1 MIALKFSLV
10 YMLGVVASFTI
21 LFATNVYFTN
31 WQKTELPEFIA
42 DTKDIARFAFAWPV
56 SSLALVL
63 ALVIPEARHLATVCV
78 EYFATIIYKDR
89 TK

>member
-1 MIALKFSLV
+1 MLALKFTLI
-10 YMLGVVASFTI
+10 YMLGAVISFTI
-21 LFATNVYFTN
+21 LFSANVYFSD
-31 WQKTELPEFIA
+31 WKKIEPHEFVA

-63 ALVIPEARHLATVCV
+63 ALVLPEARHLATVCV
-78 EYFATIIYKDR
+78 ERFAIMIYRDR